1 MLPKAA
7 VFLHPI
13 KTVFSFSTM
22 NNVLNTQSLRYQI
35 NLRIFLSI
43 AVLLLFGG
51 SQAIWQARHSVS
63 EEVQS
68 SLNLALQLIA
78 SGGAQAHDTQNPA
91 WLARITSLKATRHLH
106 IEMQDALGHSVYFK
120 GGKQR
125 DDSSSSPPSWF
136 VNAVTA
142 DYPQA
147 EYRLLAANGKA
158 EKIIIRANPL
168 DEITEAWEETRS
180 FFVSITLMM
189 AVVFLAVNL
198 VFNKALKSVAVI
210 LGSIRDIE
218 NGHYLKRLP
227 TFSTQEFNII
237 ANAINHLMQELDKA
251 HRENNALA
259 LHSLEIQEEE
269 RQRLAKEL
277 HDEFGQSLTAIKV
290 MTATIKK
297 PTADKEKISESIVS
311 ICDHLFGVLRSM
323 MRTLHPMTLDEL
335 GLRAS
340 LDDLADQWRTRYP
353 ELLLTVRCEAALD
366 SLEHKKAIQLFRII
380 QECLTNVVRHA
391 HARHV
396 TVELSQIQDLQTPE
410 LSAVRLS
417 VKDDGRGCDLLN
429 ITKGFGLLGIRERIK
444 SLGGHL
450 SLHSLPQQG
459 LTVEASIPCGSET
472 MKLNY

>member
-1 MLPKAA
+1 
-7 VFLHPI
+7 
-13 KTVFSFSTM
+13 M

-68 SLNLALQLIA
+68 SLNLALQLIE
-78 SGGAQAHDTQNPA
+78 SGGTQAYETNAQNPD
-91 WLARITSLKATRHLH
+91 WLAKIASLKATRHLH
-106 IEMQDALGHSVYFK
+106 IEMQNALGQTLYFE
-120 GGKQR
+120 GGQEQDKT
-125 DDSSSSPPSWF
+125 SLPPGWF

-147 EYRLLAANGKA
+147 EYQLPAAGGNAG
-158 EKIIIRANPL
+158 KIIIQAKPL

-180 FFVSITLMM
+180 FFISITLMM
-189 AVVFLAVNL
+189 AVVFLAVNV

-210 LGSIRDIE
+210 LESIRDIE
-218 NGHYLKRLP
+218 SGHYLKRLP
-227 TFSTQEFNII
+227 TFSTQEFTII

-297 PTADKEKISESIVS
+297 PTADKEKISEAIVS

-366 SLEHKKAIQLFRII
+366 TLEHKKAIQLFRVI

-391 HARHV
+391 HAQHV
-396 TVELSQIQDLQTPE
+396 TVELSQIKDRPTPG
-410 LSAVRLS
+410 SVAVRLL
-417 VKDDGRGCDLLN
+417 VKDDGRGCDLHNL
-429 ITKGFGLLGIRERIK
+429 TKGFGLLGIRERIK

-450 SLHSLPQQG
+450 ALHSLPQQG
-459 LTVEASIPCGSET
+459 LTVEAFIPCAAKTG
-472 MKLNY
+472 N